1 MTWYPFQDCNQRYIF
16 LKYYNCRSLDTREC
30 FIIVM
35 PEKNPTERLVFYFA
49 SYAHTWRIISG
60 PALNSYRKKLDKNKI
75 IASNNQFTLYSD
87 SSYIKIF
94 CRYSGHHPDT
104 LKHLCFDLGTVIVET
119 IFRSDVYF
127 ALCLGEAI
135 L

>member
-1 MTWYPFQDCNQRYIF
+1 MTWYPFQDCNERYIF
-16 LKYYNCRSLDTREC
+16 LKYYNVTKIDEQGC
-30 FIIVM
+30 FILVS
-35 PEKNPTERLVFYFA
+35 PETQLSKKLIFCFS
-49 SYAHTWRIISG
+49 SYSCTWRVLSG
-60 PALNSYRKKLDKNKI
+60 PTLNSYRNTLNKNKI
-75 IASNNQFTLYSD
+75 ITSHQQFTLYNN
-87 SSYIKIF
+87 SSYINIF
-94 CRYSGHHPDT
+94 CRYSGRHPDT